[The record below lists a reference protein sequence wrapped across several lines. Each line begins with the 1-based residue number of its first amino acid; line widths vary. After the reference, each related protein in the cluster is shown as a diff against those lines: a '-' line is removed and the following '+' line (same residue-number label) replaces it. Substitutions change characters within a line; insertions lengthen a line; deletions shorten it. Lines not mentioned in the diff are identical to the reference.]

1 MTIFWGEGVQ
11 PAPSP
16 HHLMST
22 EEVAEYLKVPI
33 TSLYAW
39 RGKGMG
45 PKASRVGRHLRF
57 RRADVDAWL
66 EAQSGR

>member
-1 MTIFWGEGVQ
+1 
-11 PAPSP
+11 
-16 HHLMST
+16 MST

-39 RGKGMG
+39 RGKGIG
-45 PKASRVGRHLRF
+45 PKASSVGRHLRF